1 MMSLASG
8 LQDVFGLWSWSRWFW
23 LSKNIL
29 KLPTWSS
36 SKTFVIAT
44 FLRNPFQGLSL
55 FLLYSMGLWS
65 CARWS
70 WLSKRFLKLPI
81 WSSSKTFVKG
91 TFYRNSF
98 QGLSLFLPYSMMS
111 LASGLHVFGL
121 WSCPIWSWFS
131 TNILKLPT
139 LSTSKTFCFCYFS
152 KNPFQGLSLFMPYS
166 MMSLASGL
174 VPEGPGCPE
183 MLKNLHILTIFKF
196 MIQQIYTIVN

>member
-1 MMSLASG
+1 MYLASG
-8 LQDVFGLWSWSRWFW
+8 LGPDGPGSLKTSWITHLIILKNFCNCNFFKKPIPGAVLVPALLHDVF
-23 LSKNIL
+23 
-29 KLPTWSS
+29 
-36 SKTFVIAT
+36 
-44 FLRNPFQGLSL
+44 
-55 FLLYSMGLWS
+55 GLWS

-131 TNILKLPT
+131 TNILKLTT
-139 LSTSKTFCFCYFS
+139 LLTSKTFCFCYFS

-174 VPEGPGCPE
+174 VPVGPGCPE